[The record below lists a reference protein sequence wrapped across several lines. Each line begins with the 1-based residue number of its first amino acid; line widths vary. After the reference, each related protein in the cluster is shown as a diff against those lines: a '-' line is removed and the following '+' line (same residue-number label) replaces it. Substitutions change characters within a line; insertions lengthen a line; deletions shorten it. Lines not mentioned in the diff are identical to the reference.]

1 MEAVTELSPAPESWT
16 EHPGGAGEGRKQVAS
31 ALRKHR
37 GHRRSLTTL
46 QTEFCGPWG
55 GGCVEQGVLSPLLKE
70 AIWESGQGQR
80 LRP

>member
-1 MEAVTELSPAPESWT
+1 MSLAHGGSVYGRSWVEAVTELSPATESWT

-55 GGCVEQGVLSPLLKE
+55 E
-70 AIWESGQGQR
+70 AVWNREF
-80 LRP
+80 